1 MSPFI
6 TNIFNPCTLQY
17 GSRLSRDVYNE
28 LSILIVKG
36 SVYCNI
42 TVLKHQVLPYNNH
55 PNLLFASQETIL
67 STHCFFFMLLS
78 FLMFLK
84 GFKWLSETVV
94 IVKQSLVHSL
104 SLTFGSA
111 RALMTFPR
119 ARSER
124 LMLAPSRK
132 RAPLA
137 LVALALSEP
146 AKSIR
151 LILATHTL

>member
-55 PNLLFASQETIL
+55 PNLLFAS
-67 STHCFFFMLLS
+67 
-78 FLMFLK
+78 
-84 GFKWLSETVV
+84 
-94 IVKQSLVHSL
+94 
-104 SLTFGSA
+104 
-111 RALMTFPR
+111 
-119 ARSER
+119 
-124 LMLAPSRK
+124 
-132 RAPLA
+132 
-137 LVALALSEP
+137 
-146 AKSIR
+146 
-151 LILATHTL
+151 